1 MTLKAL
7 MPNTKE
13 ILSKL
18 LTTLT
23 IEEPGFQ
30 DVVIL
35 YRRNTSGNPQP
46 KNEKTPI
53 REEDPVRPQCDR

>member
-1 MTLKAL
+1 MVRRVTLKAL
-7 MPNTKE
+7 MPNTKAVF
-13 ILSKL
+13 SKL
-18 LTTLT
+18 MSTLT

-35 YRRNTSGNPQP
+35 YRRNTPDNPQP

-53 REEDPVRPQCDR
+53 RDEDPV

>member
-7 MPNTKE
+7 MPTAKE
-13 ILSKL
+13 ICSKL
-18 LTTLT
+18 LSTLT

-30 DVVIL
+30 DVVIV
-35 YRRNTSGNPQP
+35 YRRNTPENPQP

-53 REEDPVRPQCDR
+53 REEDPVRSSGGC